1 LRNIFPASGNDGCQS
16 YNFIHVRDKHR
27 SLPIRRWLDCPED
40 VFVFWMFARVF
51 DFNFDFAI
59 KGLFETPA
67 DVGGGGENSLPPLL
81 F

>member
-1 LRNIFPASGNDGCQS
+1 MTDAKATILFMSRTNTDRYLSADGL
-16 YNFIHVRDKHR
+16 IVRR
-27 SLPIRRWLDCPED
+27 MFLFFR
-40 VFVFWMFARVF
+40 MFARVF

-67 DVGGGGENSLPPLL
+67 EVGGGGENSLPPLL